1 MAEAF
6 LYEPVLIELKRLFE
20 SVGVTAS
27 LEITATTGASDKV
40 AQAIVPGHD
49 ILFAFLNGN
58 RPDILGVDDKRRW
71 IVAEIKDGGIGL
83 EEVYQ
88 AKKYKE
94 LFSAPFGSLS
104 PRLLF
109 RLGSGVC
116 VKYAIRFYDLPTTIA
131 RFWSSR
137 SSIRTGGTLSIG
149 SQTIHLINRRT
160 ISTDYL
166 WENRSESTKIGR
178 ANSTTG

>member
-1 MAEAF
+1 MF
-6 LYEPVLIELKRLFE
+6 TKQKNTRSFSVRRL
-20 SVGVTAS
+20 
-27 LEITATTGASDKV
+27 
-40 AQAIVPGHD
+40 
-49 ILFAFLNGN
+49 
-58 RPDILGVDDKRRW
+58 
-71 IVAEIKDGGIGL
+71 
-83 EEVYQ
+83 
-88 AKKYKE
+88 
-94 LFSAPFGSLS
+94 GSLS

-137 SSIRTGGTLSIG
+137 SSIRGGGTLSIG
-149 SQTIHLINRRT
+149 SQTIHLISLRT

-178 ANSTTG
+178 ANSTTGLFYSPTTTGNL

>member
-1 MAEAF
+1 MAEAL

-27 LEITATTGASDKV
+27 LEITATTGARDKV

-94 LFSAPFGSLS
+94 LFSAPFGFLVSATRI
-104 PRLLF
+104 PTRLR
-109 RLGSGVC
+109 RLCEVRP
-116 VKYAIRFYDLPTTIA
+116 AIL
-131 RFWSSR
+131 R
-137 SSIRTGGTLSIG
+137 SSD
-149 SQTIHLINRRT
+149 
-160 ISTDYL
+160 DYRAFL
-166 WENRSESTKIGR
+166 VLAQFDPDGR
-178 ANSTTG
+178 NFVDWFPDNPFNQPAYYFD